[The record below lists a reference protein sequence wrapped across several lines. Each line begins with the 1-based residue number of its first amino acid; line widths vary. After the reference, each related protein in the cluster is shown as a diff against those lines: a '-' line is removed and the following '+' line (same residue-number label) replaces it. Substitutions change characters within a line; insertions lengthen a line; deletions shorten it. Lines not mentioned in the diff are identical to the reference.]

1 MKMLITVAVTCTY
14 FSSAAYAVDDK
25 TRDAIQALRFT
36 KANAYAKAID
46 LYCFA
51 DHPFANQALADAAS
65 QEAEFREE
73 MSQNESATDIVANA
87 DRSAAEHL
95 KVDQSAC
102 APAATF
108 VDSVVATIED
118 SKQHMVA
125 IKQTLSDAKAAEEKA
140 AQAKKRSATCH
151 DLQSSADAGGLDGL
165 VSNRMALIDCADV
178 LGVDNIAK
186 VDARIEK
193 LRADQKATDG
203 AKQKQAVD
211 AKTSGAAAD
220 AKRAAEVAANMAKP
234 AVKPAVK
241 PSTEAA
247 FIGKWDQMDG
257 SCRGRLWDF
266 NTRSYDGTSIR
277 NVERNGNDYRVE
289 LSDGYAFVLQDVTKR
304 TLTWYSPESG
314 DSFRLKRCK

>member
-1 MKMLITVAVTCTY
+1 MKMLITVAVTCAV

-73 MSQNESATDIVANA
+73 MSQNESATDIVADA

-108 VDSVVATIED
+108 VDGVVATIED
-118 SKQHMVA
+118 SKQHMAA
-125 IKQTLSDAKAAEEKA
+125 IKQTFADAKAAEEKA
-140 AQAKKRSATCH
+140 AQTEKRSATCH
-151 DLQSSADAGGLDGL
+151 DLQSSADTAGLDGL
-165 VSNRMALIDCADV
+165 VSNRMALLDCADV

-186 VDARIEK
+186 VDAQIEK
-193 LRADQKATDG
+193 LRADQKATAD
-203 AKQKQAVD
+203 AKQKQATD
-211 AKTSGAAAD
+211 AKATAAAAD

-234 AVKPAVK
+234 AAKPAIK
-241 PSTEAA
+241 PATEMS
-247 FIGKWDQMDG
+247 FVGKWDQMDG